1 MLTVRVIGPIR
12 VDLDGAIIETPAH
25 RREWLLLAWLA
36 LHPGRHGRGA
46 LAARFWPDVLDS
58 SARASLR
65 SALWA
70 LRRALGEAGD
80 PHLRTSRDEIGLEE
94 GDGLWVDA
102 LRFDQLV
109 DGGRFEEAVAFG
121 EGELLAGFDE
131 PWAVDARSAHRERMA
146 GALEQLAH
154 AADRAGEGAQ
164 AVALTRRQVALD
176 PLDEEP
182 HRRLMRRLGAAGDHA
197 AALADYARLRER
209 LRRELA
215 VVPSLTTRRLA
226 EQLQLDATLPAPGR
240 RSIEQAAVQ
249 SALVGRGR
257 ELDEL
262 LEAWR
267 AVQAGCGGAVL
278 ITGEGGIG
286 KTRLAV
292 ELVLRATAEGARA
305 AQCAGLDL
313 AGAPPMG
320 LWAELVAELG
330 SELEAPPL
338 QASWPSDLATLVP
351 DLERRF
357 DRDHVA
363 RPVASPEFER
373 ARLYEAIVE
382 LLGWAARSR
391 ALVLLMDD
399 VHLADAASLR
409 LAGYVARRLMRLP
422 VLLML
427 TSRPQPRR
435 AELDT
440 LGQLLRAGGVLR
452 AHIQLGPLGAQAL
465 EQLVREAADLG
476 GDAVADAVR
485 SADGNALLALER
497 GRALARGEREPPA
510 SLRAAVA
517 ASLGPLDGQPRLL
530 ADFAAIAGRE
540 LHRPELEGLGL
551 ENPTAAATA
560 VLDSGLFVA
569 ARGRVGFRHAL
580 LRDAAYAELPDPHR
594 AWLHETFADVVRRDA
609 TPAQAAEIARHLRLA
624 GRDDRATDYLVRA
637 AAHARAVG
645 ALDQAAA
652 FLTEAIE
659 LTEDDASLLIELA
672 EVEAWRSRAEASD
685 AAFDQAIQKLP
696 RAGEE
701 PARAWLR
708 RVEWNRGVL
717 CRPRGILLAAARAIQ
732 ALDDAGVAG
741 PQIRAGAL
749 AMWAWAEAVA
759 GDAKRAQRLLDEVPS
774 AVGREGGDPMLVHS
788 VGHARALALVRQG
801 RFVESYAPE
810 IAAGEAAQR
819 VGRPDLA
826 CGCWLNAACAAAC
839 AGELHRALE
848 FVERGRETISGE
860 HIGWFDVQML
870 AARAHVLARLGRAA
884 EARDAAEEERTVAER
899 LDAPQLIATAA
910 HDRGMVAVA
919 TGEDELAAD
928 LLAFA
933 LAHDAPVSR
942 PLAHLARAEA
952 LVRVGRCEQAEES
965 LRATALEPLH
975 PGDFPET
982 LVPRLTRIQGL
993 VAAARGD
1000 RELAARRLEEAAA
1013 GWRALLDRAGDG
1025 ERYTSA
1031 FADFARPPVL
1041 GLVEP
1046 ERELALVEA
1055 DLYKLVTPSL

>member
-12 VDLDGAIIETPAH
+12 VELDGATIETPAH

-36 LHPGRHGRGA
+36 LHPGRHRRGE

-70 LRRALGEAGD
+70 LRRALGEAGE

-109 DGGRFEEAVAFG
+109 DGGGFEEAVALG

-131 PWAVDARSAHRERMA
+131 PWVVDARIAYRERMT
-146 GALEQLAH
+146 GALEQLAQ
-154 AADRAGEGAQ
+154 AADRAGERAQ
-164 AVALTRRQVALD
+164 AVTLTRRQVALD

-226 EQLQLDATLPAPGR
+226 EQLQLDATLPAPGM
-240 RSIEQAAVQ
+240 RSIDQAAAP
-249 SALVGRGR
+249 STLVGRGL
-257 ELDEL
+257 ELDQL

-267 AVQAGCGGAVL
+267 AVQAGHGGAVL

-286 KTRLAV
+286 KTRLAT
-292 ELVLRATAEGARA
+292 ELVLRATAEGARG

-313 AGAPPMG
+313 AWAPPMG
-320 LWAELVAELG
+320 LWAELVVELG

-351 DLERRF
+351 DLERLF

-363 RPVASPEFER
+363 HPVTAPEFER

-382 LLGWAARSR
+382 LVGWAARSR
-391 ALVLLMDD
+391 PLVLLMDD
-399 VHLADAASLR
+399 VHLADAASLQ
-409 LAGYVARRLMRLP
+409 LAGYLARRLLRLP
-422 VLLML
+422 VLLVM
-427 TSRPQPRR
+427 TSRPHPRR
-435 AELDT
+435 AELDA
-440 LGQLLRAGGVLR
+440 LRQLLRAGGVLR
-452 AHIQLGPLGAQAL
+452 AHVQLGPLGAQAL
-465 EQLVREAADLG
+465 EQLVRDAADLG

-497 GRALARGEREPPA
+497 ARALARGEREPPA

-517 ASLGPLDGQPRLL
+517 ASLGPLDGQAQLL

-540 LHRPELEGLGL
+540 LQRPELEALEL

-580 LRDAAYAELPDPHR
+580 LRDAAYAELPDPRR
-594 AWLHETFADVVRRDA
+594 AWLHETLAEVLRRDA

-624 GRDDRATDYLVRA
+624 GRDDRAIDYLARA

-659 LTEDDASLLIELA
+659 LTGDDPALLIELA
-672 EVEAWRSRAEASD
+672 EIEAWRSRGDACD
-685 AAFDQAIQKLP
+685 AAFHRAIRKLP
-696 RAGEE
+696 RSGEE

-708 RVEWNRGVL
+708 RVEWNRGAL
-717 CRPRGILLAAARAIQ
+717 CRPREILRAAARAIE
-732 ALDDAGVAG
+732 ALDDAGIAA
-741 PQIRAGAL
+741 PETRAGAL

-759 GDAKRAQRLLDEVPS
+759 GDAEQAQRLLEEVHS
-774 AVGREGGDPMLVHS
+774 AIGREGGDSMLVHN
-788 VGHARALALVRQG
+788 VGHARAQALVRQG
-801 RFVESYAPE
+801 RFAESYAPQ

-819 VGRPDLA
+819 LGRPDLA
-826 CGCWLNAACAAAC
+826 CSCWLNAACTSAC
-839 AGELHRALE
+839 AGELERALE
-848 FVERGRETISGE
+848 FVERGREAISGE
-860 HIGWFDVQML
+860 HFGWFDVQML
-870 AARAHVLARLGRAA
+870 AACAHVLARLGRVA
-884 EARDAAEEERTVAER
+884 EARAAADQERAVAER

-933 LAHDAPVSR
+933 LEHDALVSR

-952 LVRVGRCEQAEES
+952 LVRLGRGDEAEAA
-965 LRATALEPLH
+965 LRATTLEPLR

-982 LVPRLTRIQGL
+982 LVPKLTRIQGL
-993 VAAARGD
+993 IAAARGD

-1055 DLYKLVTPSL
+1055 DLYKLMAPSF